1 MKRLLMPLLLGATVL
16 SCSDGQEGELKGWE
30 QPDEAYRIGRGYD
43 PNAQESVRGDCIMKP
58 EQYLETSWIDAQGI
72 KAQISETRITSK
84 ESLYKE
90 LNLTANAK
98 VKYGAFSGGGSYSQ
112 YEKFASTEDSFTWLF
127 SLKAAIGTKTLQ
139 TERIDLDAFKPEAR
153 ALILAAKSGD
163 EAAKKAFFQM
173 CGTQYVRSV
182 RLGGA
187 LTDVL
192 EISAKAVD
200 EVKEISAKMK
210 ASYGSGSFGVS
221 GNASYDSIFSRAAK
235 NSFFKREYQQ
245 IGGEQIEFQLTDE
258 NVKQVLDKFVK
269 DLKQQNAAVIE
280 VEMADWN
287 TILNFTPSDPVDIA
301 RAIRIDQLLRQLWR
315 YQDTLQK
322 IDTLIY
328 LHDQGTYEFTP
339 QEVADLRKA
348 YNDVT
353 GAVDDVI
360 ALGRSCYADAKACSK
375 AITHVI
381 VNLPKPKEKKLGN
394 ESFYSTARWDVLFP
408 STTATLTAETSGST
422 IVWRFSEQL
431 PGRTL
436 DGASLGLQMDLYE
449 LGCRSVGDIMT
460 INTNHILP
468 SFDSE
473 PVYYAES
480 LRAYPGNKKRYAAT
494 FGIRSGASCL
504 QIQVTSNPVSTS
516 GFSILDDSQASR
528 MLRRVIS
535 SIKTRN

>member
-1 MKRLLMPLLLGATVL
+1 MKRFLMPLVLGATVL

-43 PNAQESVRGDCIMKP
+43 PNAQESVRGDCIMAP

-72 KAQISETRITSK
+72 KAKIAETRITSK

-139 TERIDLDAFKPEAR
+139 TERISLDAFKPEAR
-153 ALILAAKSGD
+153 SLILAAKSGD

-210 ASYGSGSFGVS
+210 ASFGSGSFGVS

-269 DLKQQNAAVIE
+269 DLRQQNAAVIE

-287 TILNFTPSDPVDIA
+287 TILNFAPSDPVDIA

-315 YQDTLQK
+315 YQDTLQR

-328 LHDQGTYEFTP
+328 QHDQGIYEFTT

-353 GAVDDVI
+353 RAIDDVI
-360 ALGRSCYADAKACSK
+360 ALGRGCYADAKACSG
-375 AITHVI
+375 AITQVI
-381 VNLPKPKEKKLGN
+381 VTLPKPKEKKLGN
-394 ESFYSTARWDVLFP
+394 EAFHSTSRWEVLFP
-408 STTATLTAETSGST
+408 STTAALTSESAGST
-422 IVWRFSEQL
+422 TVWRFNEQL
-431 PGRTL
+431 SGRTL
-436 DGASLGLQMDLYE
+436 DGASLGLQVDLYE
-449 LGCRSVGDIMT
+449 MSCQSVADIMAVSS
-460 INTNHILP
+460 TNILP

-480 LRAYPGNKKRYAAT
+480 LRAYPAGKKRYLAT
-494 FGIRSGASCL
+494 FGIKSGAGCL
-504 QIQVTSNPVSTS
+504 QVQVSSNPISTS
-516 GFSILDDSQASR
+516 GFSIVDDSEASR
-528 MLRRVIS
+528 ALRRMIS
-535 SIKTRN
+535 TIKIRK

>member
-1 MKRLLMPLLLGATVL
+1 MKRLLIPIVLGATVL
-16 SCSDGQEGELKGWE
+16 SCSDGQETKLKGWE

-43 PNAQESVRGDCIMKP
+43 PNAQESVRGDCLMNP

-84 ESLYKE
+84 ENLYKE

-112 YEKFASTEDSFTWLF
+112 YEKFASTEDGFTWLF

-163 EAAKKAFFQM
+163 QAAKKSFFQM

-210 ASYGSGSFGVS
+210 ASVGGIS

-245 IGGEQIEFQLTDE
+245 IGGEQIEFQITDE
-258 NVKQVLDKFVK
+258 NVKAVLDKFVK

-287 TILNFTPSDPVDIA
+287 TIVNFAPSDPVDIA
-301 RAIRIDQLLRQLWR
+301 RSIRIDQLLRQLWR

-328 LHDQGTYEFTP
+328 LHDQGTYEFTA
-339 QEVADLRKA
+339 QEAADLRKA

-353 GAVDDVI
+353 GAIDEVI
-360 ALGRSCYADAKACSK
+360 ALGRSCYADARACSQ
-375 AITHVI
+375 AITQVI
-381 VNLPKPKEKKLGN
+381 VTLPKPKEKKLGN
-394 ESFYSTARWDVLFP
+394 EAFYSTARWDLLFP
-408 STTATLTAETSGST
+408 STTAALISETSGST
-422 IVWRFSEQL
+422 TVWRFNEQL
-431 PGRTL
+431 SGRTL
-436 DGASLGLQMDLYE
+436 DGSSLGIQVDLYE
-449 LGCRSVGDIMT
+449 LSCRSVSDILT
-460 INTNHILP
+460 ANTNHILP

-473 PVYYAES
+473 PVYYTES
-480 LRAYPGNKKRYAAT
+480 LRSYPGGSKRYAAT
-494 FGIRSGASCL
+494 FGIKSGTICL
-504 QIQVTSNPVSTS
+504 QVHVSSNPVSTS
-516 GFSILDDSQASR
+516 GFSVVDDSQAAR
-528 MLRRVIS
+528 MIRRIIS
-535 SIKTRN
+535 SIRTRN